1 MQPLKLAKSVARSAD
16 RSLRTF
22 DRDHLSASLGIPY
35 RPVFQQ
41 HIDQAKL
48 VASVSDLFAVPQTT
62 IEAAYKTY
70 RALYDQ
76 NNYATT
82 LGEFTTTAFEESF
95 IIYTILSIAR
105 PTSLVE
111 IGTQYGKS
119 TRRIID
125 MTKTLGLNAK
135 IRCFD
140 ISDDV
145 QFFKK
150 DEAELI
156 IDDVTGAFRQKVLE
170 KYQPQF
176 IFMDAHPY
184 ALLKEVIGE
193 TIKSLDTC
201 TIAIHDCGWGLCNPK
216 PAIPKDRP
224 ELIGSRTG
232 HWERHVLAEIFK
244 VADPLDSRLDDLR
257 FDGGRLRVFDTPH
270 GLSVITKPRA

>member
-1 MQPLKLAKSVARSAD
+1 MSLIQTAKAAARSAD
-16 RSLRTF
+16 RSLRML
-22 DRDHLSASLGIPY
+22 DRDHLSARLGIPY
-35 RPVFQQ
+35 RPVFGQN
-41 HIDQAKL
+41 IDQQKL
-48 VASVSDLFAVPQTT
+48 IASVADLFALPPSQAQT
-62 IEAAYKTY
+62 IYNAYRK
-70 RALYDQ
+70 LYDD
-76 NNYATT
+76 NHYATT
-82 LGEFTTTAFEESF
+82 LGEYTTTAFEESF
-95 IIYTILSIAR
+95 IIYTILSLVR

-125 MTKTLGLNAK
+125 MTKALNLDTT

-145 QFFKK
+145 QFFTK

-170 KYQPQF
+170 TCQPQF

-184 ALLKEVIGE
+184 TLLKEVIGE
-193 TIKSLDTC
+193 TVKSLDTC

-216 PAIPKDRP
+216 PSIPKDRP

-232 HWERHVLAEIFK
+232 HWERHVLAESFK
-244 VADPLDSRLDDLR
+244 LDDPLDRRLDDLR

-270 GLSVITKPRA
+270 GLAVITRIRK